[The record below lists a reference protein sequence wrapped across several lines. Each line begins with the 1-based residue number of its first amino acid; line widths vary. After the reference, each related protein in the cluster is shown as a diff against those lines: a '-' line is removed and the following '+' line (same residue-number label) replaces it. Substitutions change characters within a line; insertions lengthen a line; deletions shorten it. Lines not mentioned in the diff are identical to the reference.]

1 MNRIASGSENT
12 RSWSAS
18 ASSGANERMTSRS
31 VSRRTRARL
40 SQNQGMAEVTPF
52 HGLRYDEAKAG
63 PLADVI
69 SPPYDV
75 ISDPLRAEL
84 YARNPYNVVRVE
96 FGSAEGDAGEGDRY
110 TRARKFL
117 DEWTAKGV
125 LRYDHT
131 RAFYLA
137 DHYFELGG

>member
-12 RSWSAS
+12 RSWRAS
-18 ASSGANERMTSRS
+18 ASSGTNERITSRS

-75 ISDPLRAEL
+75 ISEQLRAEL
-84 YARNPYNVVRVE
+84 YAQSPHNIGRVE
-96 FGSAEGDAGEGDRY
+96 FGSNGAEAGDGDRY

-117 DEWTAKGV
+117 DEW
-125 LRYDHT
+125 
-131 RAFYLA
+131 
-137 DHYFELGG
+137 